1 MNGIGSEIG
10 VLAGAEIWCLRLYV
24 AGQSPK
30 SLRAFANLTTL
41 CEEHLPGHYE
51 IEIID
56 LLERPALA
64 RSDDIVAIPTL
75 VRRLPIPLRKVI
87 GDLSNSERVLV
98 GLGLQPERSR

>member
-1 MNGIGSEIG
+1 MNELD
-10 VLAGAEIWCLRLYV
+10 VLVGAEVWRLRLYV

-30 SLRAFANLTTL
+30 SLRAFANLKTF
-41 CEEHLPGHYE
+41 CEEHLPGRYE
-51 IEIID
+51 IEIVD
-56 LLERPALA
+56 LVQQPELA